1 MILSSSGI
9 NVVYP
14 FGRACT
20 SRQLFPESLRFFSF
34 LFFSGLIPAKSTF
47 CSFAFEPSC
56 TFSSPYSLL
65 LPLVRFLFTRRV
77 LSRALVLLLRPFEHP
92 PTFVLSFILIPFA
105 LSLFLSLNPAP
116 SLSAFSFSR
125 MRSLSLSSL
134 ASFRSL
140 QKKTVNLTR
149 NSLLLF
155 IIVISYT

>member
-1 MILSSSGI
+1 MFIPSEELVRAPSDSS
-9 NVVYP
+9 
-14 FGRACT
+14 
-20 SRQLFPESLRFFSF
+20 FPI
-34 LFFSGLIPAKSTF
+34 LFFTGLIPAKSTF
-47 CSFAFEPSC
+47 CSFAFEPSRA
-56 TFSSPYSLL
+56 FSSPYSLL

-105 LSLFLSLNPAP
+105 LFLSCFLSRSQSRSL

-125 MRSLSLSSL
+125 MRSLSLLSL